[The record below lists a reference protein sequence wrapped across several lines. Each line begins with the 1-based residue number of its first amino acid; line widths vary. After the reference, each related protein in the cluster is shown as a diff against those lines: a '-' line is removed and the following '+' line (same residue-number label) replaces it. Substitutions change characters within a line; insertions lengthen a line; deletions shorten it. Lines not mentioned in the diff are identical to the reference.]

1 MADWNGFLNLVP
13 KASVFLLKDKSYGS
27 SEKGKIKG
35 KSFSRLPLSFAW
47 FLEIDCL
54 LINFSNSSSVI
65 FSCLLSTTRD
75 FNCSSD
81 ASFTIKDDWMFVSSR
96 TRYVLH
102 ITQCKCS
109 YKVTK
114 KATTCHI
121 FFPRILYKQLT
132 LWTPRALY
140 KENLSVRCNPHLKIP
155 PLQNNC

>member
-1 MADWNGFLNLVP
+1 MADCNGCLNLVP
-13 KASVFLLKDKSYGS
+13 KASVFLLNDKSYGS

-35 KSFSRLPLSFAW
+35 KSFSRLPLSFAR
-47 FLEIDCL
+47 FLEMDCL

-75 FNCSSD
+75 FNCSSE
-81 ASFTIKDDWMFVSSR
+81 ASFTIKDDWMFLSSR

-102 ITQCKCS
+102 ITQYKCS

-121 FFPRILYKQLT
+121 FFPDILYKQLT
-132 LWTPRALY
+132 LRTPTALY
-140 KENLSVRCNPHLKIP
+140 KENPSVRCTLHLKIP